1 MGTKPERE
9 VRITC
14 SECGGLG
21 HKRVMSGAY
30 LTWLRGRRKP
40 VVTIVEMGRRLGL
53 SSSYLCD
60 VEKGR
65 SAVSDRVMEEYERL
79 ARSTQVGGAKG
90 A

>member
-1 MGTKPERE
+1 MKPDRE
-9 VRITC
+9 VRVEC
-14 SECGGLG
+14 GECGGLG
-21 HKRVMSGAY
+21 YKRAMNGAY

-40 VVTIVEMGRRLGL
+40 VVTLREMGRRLGL

-79 ARSTQVGGAKG
+79 ARLAQAGGAKG